1 MDYGISRLG
10 PTLIF
15 PPTRNVF
22 WFLVWNAT
30 TQLTLQLHQEHI
42 LVVRSNKVVRRI
54 PTESNGTPAMG
65 LGLGTDHVRK
75 YRGMCV

>member
-1 MDYGISRLG
+1 MNL
-10 PTLIF
+10 
-15 PPTRNVF
+15 VF
-22 WFLVWNAT
+22 YLVLVLVWNAA
-30 TQLTLQLHQEHI
+30 TQLTVQLHLERI

-65 LGLGTDHVRK
+65 LALETDHVRK

>member
-1 MDYGISRLG
+1 MNL
-10 PTLIF
+10 
-15 PPTRNVF
+15 VF
-22 WFLVWNAT
+22 YLVLVLVWNAA
-30 TQLTLQLHQEHI
+30 TQLTVQLHLERI

-65 LGLGTDHVRK
+65 LGLGTDHVRR